1 MIADSARNATARA
14 NRRVGLLAGLVAVS
28 MIGVAYAAV
37 PLYRLFCQVTGFGGT
52 TQTAVAAP
60 TADQLVAVAGR
71 TIKVR
76 FDSNIA
82 PGLPW
87 RFRPKVNEVSVP
99 IGEKRLG
106 FYTASNTGS
115 TAITGRA
122 VYNVS
127 PDVAGRY
134 FIKIDCFCFTEQTLK
149 AGETVDMPVSYYID
163 PAIMDDPV
171 ARKIDEIT
179 LSYTF
184 YPVDKP
190 AVAVAALDKPTPV
203 RVSAAAIRNSLKDR
217 G

>member
-1 MIADSARNATARA
+1 MTASASA
-14 NRRVGLLAGLVAVS
+14 NRRVGLMAGLMALG

-52 TQTAVAAP
+52 TQVAVAAP
-60 TADQLVAVAGR
+60 TAAQQAAVAGR
-71 TIKVR
+71 SIKIR

-82 PGLPW
+82 PGLEW
-87 RFRPKVNEVSVP
+87 RFKPKANEVSIP
-99 IGEKRLG
+99 IGEKRLA
-106 FYTASNTGS
+106 FYTATNTGN
-115 TAITGRA
+115 APITGRA

-190 AVAVAALDKPTPV
+190 ESVAAALDKPTRV
-203 RVSAAAIRNSLKDR
+203 RLSAATNRTSLKDR

>member
-1 MIADSARNATARA
+1 MSHAGTPLAQA
-14 NRRVGLLAGLVAVS
+14 NRRIGLAAAAGALA

-52 TQTAVAAP
+52 TQVAAAAP
-60 TADQLVAVAGR
+60 AASQLAAVAGR

-76 FDSNIA
+76 FDSNVA

-87 RFRPKVNEVSVP
+87 RFHQKQTEVTIP
-99 IGEKRLG
+99 IGEKRMA
-106 FYTASNTGS
+106 FYTATNSGDRP
-115 TAITGRA
+115 ITGRA
-122 VYNVS
+122 VFNVS
-127 PDVAGRY
+127 PDVAGQY
-134 FIKIDCFCFTEQTLK
+134 FVKVQCFCFTEQTLK
-149 AGETVDMPVSYYID
+149 AGETVDMPVIWYVD

-190 AVAVAALDKPTPV
+190 EQV
-203 RVSAAAIRNSLKDR
+203 RLSGATNRNIS